1 MNKPTTHSF
10 PKHKIKI
17 LLVEN
22 IHRNALELFN
32 HEQFQI
38 ESISGALDENQL
50 IEKIND
56 VHILGIRSKT
66 QVTSKVIEASNKLLA
81 IGTFCIGTNQVD
93 LQACAQ
99 KGISVFNAPY
109 SNTRSVVELAVGE
122 MIMLMR
128 NVVTKSNLL
137 HQGIWD
143 KSAKNSFEIRGKKLG
158 LIGYG
163 NIGSQFSV
171 IAEALGM
178 RVYFY
183 DIADKL
189 ALGNAQKCNSLKE
202 LLSKVDVVSLHVDG
216 RDGNVNLIGEREF
229 AMMKDN
235 VIFMNLSRGH
245 IVNLAA
251 LKQAMLSGKVWG
263 SSLDVYPYEPI
274 NNEEPFE
281 SDMRQVPNTILTP
294 HIGGSTEEA
303 QANIGDFVASKL
315 IQYIN
320 KGDSYGAVNFPE
332 VQLPAF
338 SSSHRMLHIHHNM
351 PGILAQINAI
361 FAKYNVNIQSQYLKT
376 NEHIG
381 YVITDVDK
389 NYDSITENELKSIE
403 HTIKFRILY

>member
-1 MNKPTTHSF
+1 MNNPTIHSY

-22 IHRNALELFN
+22 IHRNALDLFN
-32 HEQFQI
+32 NEQFQI
-38 ESISGALDENQL
+38 ESISGALDESQL

-66 QVTSKVIEASNKLLA
+66 QVTSNVLEAANKLLA

-93 LQACAQ
+93 LKACAQ

-183 DIADKL
+183 DISDKL
-189 ALGNAQKCNSLKE
+189 ALGNAQKCNSLEE
-202 LLSKVDVVSLHVDG
+202 LLSKADVVSLHVDG
-216 RDGNVNLIGEREF
+216 RDGNVHLIGEREF

-245 IVNLAA
+245 IVDLTA

-274 NNEEPFE
+274 NNDEPFVSE
-281 SDMRQVPNTILTP
+281 MLQVPNAILTP

-351 PGILAQINAI
+351 PGILAKINAI